1 MAVPKV
7 AAIHDLSGLGKCSL
21 TAAVPVLSAMG
32 VQACP
37 LPTAVLSNQTGFS
50 SYACVDL
57 SRHLDAFT
65 REWEKRGVRFDGVY
79 TGFLCGARQVRMVER
94 FLDRFYLPGT
104 LLLVDPVLG
113 DNGKLYPVFG
123 RTMCDSLK
131 SLVARADV
139 ITPNLTEA
147 CILADGDY
155 ASAARA
161 QSLEPVWELA
171 ERLAGMGPR
180 TVIVTGVHRGDL
192 ICNAGFDARTGRRFS
207 VGNRSVG
214 SGRSFSGTG
223 DLLASVL
230 CGGLVRG
237 ETAEAAL
244 EKAARLLEAAISDA
258 EADGTDPNEGVP
270 FENHLD
276 LLIGKEG

>member
-37 LPTAVLSNQTGFS
+37 LPTAVLSNQTGFP

-65 REWEKRGVRFDGVY
+65 REWEKRGVRFDGIY

-123 RTMCDSLK
+123 RTMCGSLK

-139 ITPNLTEA
+139 LTPNLTEA

-155 ASAARA
+155 ASAARRKA
-161 QSLEPVWELA
+161 SSRCGSWPSGSPAW
-171 ERLAGMGPR
+171 
-180 TVIVTGVHRGDL
+180 
-192 ICNAGFDARTGRRFS
+192 GR
-207 VGNRSVG
+207 
-214 SGRSFSGTG
+214 
-223 DLLASVL
+223 A
-230 CGGLVRG
+230 
-237 ETAEAAL
+237 
-244 EKAARLLEAAISDA
+244 
-258 EADGTDPNEGVP
+258 P
-270 FENHLD
+270 
-276 LLIGKEG
+276 

>member
-21 TAAVPVLSAMG
+21 TAAIPVLAAMG

-37 LPTAVLSNQTGFS
+37 LPTAVLSNQTGFP

-57 SRHLDAFT
+57 TRHLDGFS
-65 REWEKRGVRFDGVY
+65 REWEKRGVRFDGIY
-79 TGFLCGARQVRMVER
+79 TGFLCGTRQVRAVER
-94 FLDRFYLPGT
+94 FLDRFYQPGT

-147 CILADGDY
+147 CILTGGDY
-155 ASAARA
+155 EVASRA
-161 QSLEPVWELA
+161 EGLEPVWEIA
-171 ERLAGMGPR
+171 EQLAGMGPR
-180 TVIVTGVHRGDL
+180 TVIITGVHRRDQ
-192 ICNAGFDARTGRRFS
+192 ICNAGYDARKGRRFS

-214 SGRSFSGTG
+214 SGRSYSGTG

-237 ETAEAAL
+237 DTAEAAL
-244 EKAARLLEAAISDA
+244 ERAARLLEASISDM
-258 EADGTDPNEGVP
+258 EADGTDPNEGIA

-276 LLIGKEG
+276 LLIGKDG

>member
-7 AAIHDLSGLGKCSL
+7 AAIHDLSGLGTCSL
-21 TAAVPVLSAMG
+21 TAAAPRFTPRWGCRRVPCPRRCSATRRAFPATHASTCRG
-32 VQACP
+32 TSTPSPGSGKRAASVS
-37 LPTAVLSNQTGFS
+37 TASTPAFSAERGRSGWSSGFS
-50 SYACVDL
+50 
-57 SRHLDAFT
+57 T
-65 REWEKRGVRFDGVY
+65 
-79 TGFLCGARQVRMVER
+79 
-94 FLDRFYLPGT
+94 RFYLSGT

-123 RTMCDSLK
+123 RTMRDSLK

-180 TVIVTGVHRGDL
+180 TVIVTGVHRGG
-192 ICNAGFDARTGRRFS
+192 AVSATRASTRGTGRRFS

-214 SGRSFSGTG
+214 GGRSFSGTR

-237 ETAEAAL
+237 RNGGGRAG
-244 EKAARLLEAAISDA
+244 KGGPPAR
-258 EADGTDPNEGVP
+258 GR
-270 FENHLD
+270 D
-276 LLIGKEG
+276 LRRGGRRHRSQRRRPL